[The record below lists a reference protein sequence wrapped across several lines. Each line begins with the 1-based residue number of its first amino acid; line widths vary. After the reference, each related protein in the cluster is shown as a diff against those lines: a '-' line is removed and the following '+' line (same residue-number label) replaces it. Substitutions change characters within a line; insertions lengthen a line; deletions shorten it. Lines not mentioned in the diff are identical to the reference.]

1 MKVRF
6 IATIASAVLV
16 FAGSSVSASP
26 QSSAWEKKVRSLVAA
41 KQSYPRA
48 AVMRGVE
55 GGAVLRV
62 FIGTKGEFVS
72 TTIVKST
79 GSSLL
84 DREALK
90 LPEKVGTFP
99 APPSGVKSID
109 LPIVWKLL

>member
-1 MKVRF
+1 MKRKF
-6 IATIASAVLV
+6 IATIASIGLV
-16 FAGSSVSASP
+16 FAGSSVGVSA
-26 QSSAWEKKVRSLVAA
+26 QSSAWEKKVRNLVAS

-62 FIGTKGEFVS
+62 FIGSNGEFVS
-72 TTIVKST
+72 TKLVKST

-90 LPEKVGTFP
+90 LPEKVGKFP